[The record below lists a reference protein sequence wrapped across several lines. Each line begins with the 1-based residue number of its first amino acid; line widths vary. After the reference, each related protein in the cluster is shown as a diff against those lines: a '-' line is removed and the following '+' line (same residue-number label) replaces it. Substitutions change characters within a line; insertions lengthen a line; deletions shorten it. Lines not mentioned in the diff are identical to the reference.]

1 MYFAIKIK
9 PLTRT
14 KISRYTISIFLLLC
28 TAFVVDTAK
37 SLNFSAL
44 PPSSQTEEEN
54 CETFLEWDL
63 GMFGLEKL
71 VLERDQ
77 FLGHLLSSRG
87 VEYFKID
94 KLIDAAASIFPTK
107 SIRSGKELTIVTDLG
122 DSTVHA
128 IIYEPD
134 PYRRVLYHLEDSV
147 RVEII
152 EKPVEIR
159 TETGGGIIDGSLWV
173 SMNEQGFPTEL
184 ISAMEDALGGSVD
197 FFHIQKGDEYRL
209 VFERKYVEG
218 KPMGIKRLIAA
229 SYKSGENE
237 YHSIRYKEGDIDGYF
252 DLEGRPMKKTFLKA
266 PVAYSRISSRFSTKR
281 FHPVLKRNKG
291 HFGTDYAAPCGTPIR
306 AVADGRV
313 TQVARTSGN
322 GLFVKIKHDKT
333 YETQYLHMSK
343 FGPGMKPGV
352 MVKQGQTIGYIG
364 QTGLASGCHV
374 CFRFWKNGR
383 QVDHL
388 REKMPPPSLMAPEDL
403 PGYFA
408 YRDEISSLLDGIV
421 IRTNETEEQGLAA
434 NARP

>member
-1 MYFAIKIK
+1 
-9 PLTRT
+9 
-14 KISRYTISIFLLLC
+14 LC

-44 PPSSQTEEEN
+44 PANEQTVEEN

-94 KLIDAAASIFPTK
+94 QLINVAGSIFPFK

-128 IIYEPD
+128 VIYEPD

-147 RVEII
+147 RVEIL

-159 TETGGGIIDGSLWV
+159 TETGGGIIDQSLWV

-197 FFHIQKGDEYRL
+197 FFHIQKGDQYKL

-218 KPMGIKRLIAA
+218 KPLGVKRLIAA
-229 SYKSGENE
+229 SYTTGNTE
-237 YHSIRYKEGDIDGYF
+237 YHSIRFNAGETEGYF

-266 PVAYSRISSRFSTKR
+266 PVAYSRISSRFSSKR

-313 TQVARTSGN
+313 TQVARTKGN

-388 REKMPPPSLMAPEDL
+388 REKMPPPSVMDPSDL
-403 PGYFA
+403 PGFFE
-408 YRDEISSLLDGIV
+408 YRDEIASLLDDIA
-421 IRTNETEEQGLAA
+421 IETETAEDENAVTS
-434 NARP
+434 NDARP